1 MRLTSMLS
9 GAALAAG
16 AVLVAAPAHALA
28 DPVPGCGAVLTT
40 DSVLT
45 ADLTCPAGAGGL
57 ELAEGV
63 TLDLGGHTLRGPGS
77 GIGVKVQVLGD
88 AGVRNGTIAGWGTGI
103 RNDAPE
109 FEIDGVVT
117 IADVT
122 FTENGTGVDPS
133 GRWGASGK
141 TYEVSDSTF
150 TANSEGIGAFYGYAH
165 VVRSV
170 FTGNASAVSLIT
182 AGVFVEDS
190 RIENNSTGLYCDESG
205 CRVHRSVLA
214 DNGAALDV
222 RTFGAEVVDSV
233 LERNDVALRSFGA
246 WGANSVSGSEILDN
260 GTGVE
265 LQSSSARVLDNV
277 FRGNGLAF
285 TTDGTDPTWFDET
298 LVRGN
303 LFERNDD
310 AIYLDE
316 IEGGPNTRLT
326 KNTANDNRGW
336 GIHAPGV
343 VDGGGNK
350 AKRNG
355 NQPQCVGVVCKGTK
369 PQS

>member
-1 MRLTSMLS
+1 MRLPSVLS
-9 GAALAAG
+9 CLVLAAG
-16 AVLVAAPAHALA
+16 GVLVATPSLA
-28 DPVPGCGAVLTT
+28 ATPVPGCGAVLTT

-45 ADLTCPAGAGGL
+45 ADLTCPAGVGGL

-77 GIGVKVQVLGD
+77 GVGVLVQVLGD
-88 AGVRNGTIAGWGTGI
+88 AGVHDGTIAGWSTGI
-103 RNDAPE
+103 RNDEPE

-141 TYEVSDSTF
+141 TYEVSDSVF
-150 TANSEGIGAFYGYAH
+150 TANSDGIGAFYGFAH

-170 FTGNASAVSLIT
+170 FTGNGTAVNLIT
-182 AGVFVEDS
+182 AGVAIEDS
-190 RIENNSTGLYCDESG
+190 RIEHNSTGLHCDESG
-205 CRVHRSVLA
+205 CSVERTTLA
-214 DNGAALDV
+214 DNGVAVDA
-222 RTFGAEVVDSV
+222 RFFGADIVDSV
-233 LERNDVALRSFGA
+233 VERNEVGLASFSV
-246 WGANSVSGSEILDN
+246 WGVNHVSGTEFLDN
-260 GTGVE
+260 GTAID
-265 LQSSSARVLDNV
+265 LQTSSAEIVDNV
-277 FRGNGLAF
+277 FRGNGLGF
-285 TTDGTDPTWFDET
+285 RTDGSDPTWFPET
-298 LVRGN
+298 LLRGN

-310 AIYLDE
+310 AIFFDE

-326 KNTANDNRGW
+326 KNTANYNRGW

-350 AKRNG
+350 AKGNG
-355 NQPQCVGVVCKGTK
+355 NQPQCVGVVCKGSK
-369 PQS
+369 PRS